1 MTFRSLL
8 SRTASLA
15 ALSTLIACAA
25 TPTGPMQAAGGG
37 RMANPGHRA
46 AMQAQMATMN
56 DMHARMLDAKTP
68 EERAALM
75 AEHMRA
81 MQGGM
86 GMMRRM
92 GAMEQPMTM
101 PAEMAAHQDM
111 MKQHMAMMQ
120 KMMDMMAQRLP
131 VVPGKP

>member
-1 MTFRSLL
+1 MNFLSVL

-15 ALSTLIACAA
+15 ALGTLIACAA
-25 TPTGPMQAAGGG
+25 TPTAPPPAAGAG

-46 AMQAQMATMN
+46 AMQAQMSTMN
-56 DMHARMLDAKTP
+56 DMHARMQDAKTP

-101 PAEMAAHQDM
+101 PAEMAAHHDM
-111 MKQHMAMMQ
+111 MKQHMAMMH